1 MVSVREAMLQAGPP
15 WLWETQASA
24 LTHSTLHGP
33 RSRLRCKLR
42 SYGCLCKYPWFSGHW
57 SCSIIRLSSLP
68 FKIKPRTLVLK
79 VSQWQ
84 QWGKTNNTYEVFNP
98 LILPKLTP
106 ELASV
111 GRDSLHPL
119 SPAAYSNTKN

>member
-1 MVSVREAMLQAGPP
+1 MVQWALELLHNKIEFPPFQNEAEDTGS
-15 WLWETQASA
+15 E
-24 LTHSTLHGP
+24 
-33 RSRLRCKLR
+33 R
-42 SYGCLCKYPWFSGHW
+42 
-57 SCSIIRLSSLP
+57 
-68 FKIKPRTLVLK
+68 

-98 LILPKLTP
+98 LILPKLTT

-119 SPAAYSNTKN
+119 SPAVYSNTIFYPQKYTTLPLAWGQIGKEQIAEPNA